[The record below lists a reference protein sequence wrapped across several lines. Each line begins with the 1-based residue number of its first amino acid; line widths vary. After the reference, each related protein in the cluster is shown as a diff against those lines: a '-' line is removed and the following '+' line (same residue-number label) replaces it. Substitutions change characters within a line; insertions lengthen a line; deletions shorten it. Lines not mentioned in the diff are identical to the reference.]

1 MRRDG
6 TRVFNEDPMYY
17 LIPYFLTKRYD
28 AMNMITLDIPEL
40 PMRTY
45 MNAKRREGK
54 TVSHLALIITAYLH
68 TIEQYP
74 ALNRFIVGKKIYQ
87 HNDVTVSMVVLKP
100 GTDQD
105 TMSKIHLDF
114 QDDIFDVQRK
124 IGEYIEQNR
133 QLGEANG
140 LDTLMNKLVRHG
152 WLLSVVTGALRAMD
166 RMGILPKS
174 LIDVSPFHASL
185 LISNLASIRTNHIYH
200 HVYQFGTT
208 SASITMGNMREVPRK
223 SREGYVFDRCMPLG
237 VVMDERIA
245 NGHYMAQAFALMKK
259 LLADPV
265 LLEKQN
271 LLAAKEPAL
280 LAEHTPED

>member
-6 TRVFNEDPMYY
+6 TRVYNEDPMYY

-114 QDDIFDVQRK
+114 QDDVFDVQRK

-280 LAEHTPED
+280 LAEHTSED